1 MRKIQT
7 NSPTTFIMEN
17 FDKRFVRQYKR
28 KTGGLYA
35 YPRTVPIDKILKLLD
50 GSGVKH
56 PKLLKNRFRCVD
68 IEYIKGDTL
77 MVEPNL
83 SGLITLVGNYIYE
96 MSKIDC
102 TPIMKYIKWNGV
114 KQYRDFLVD
123 NMIKTVD
130 SYHNN
135 EKLESIGL
143 NKELLLRFK
152 ERTIDESRSLRL
164 IHGDVSPENIICSS
178 DGYYLIDWELATF
191 GDVAYEIANHL
202 IAVEYTPA
210 SKADLIDRVSLS
222 LGENKDGLTNDIN
235 SYIEFENTRRCF
247 SIMNKVI
254 ENIKKGKT
262 YDSVLEDG
270 YKYYSMIYPKVTKEE
285 LINILGK

>member
-96 MSKIDC
+96 MSKVDC

-191 GDVAYEIANHL
+191 GDIAYEIANHL
-202 IAVEYTPA
+202 IAVEYTPT

-262 YDSVLEDG
+262 YDSVL
-270 YKYYSMIYPKVTKEE
+270 
-285 LINILGK
+285 

>member
-96 MSKIDC
+96 MSKVDC

-164 IHGDVSPENIICSS
+164 IHGDVSPDNIICSS

-210 SKADLIDRVSLS
+210 SKADLIERVSLS

-270 YKYYSMIYPKVTKEE
+270 YKYYSMIHPKVTKEE